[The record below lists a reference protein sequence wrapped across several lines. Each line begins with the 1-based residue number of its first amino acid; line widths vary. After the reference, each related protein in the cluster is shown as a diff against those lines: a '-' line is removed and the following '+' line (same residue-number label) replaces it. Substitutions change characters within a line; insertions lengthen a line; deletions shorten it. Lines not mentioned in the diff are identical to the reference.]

1 MLPSTDVPRVEA
13 ELPPASAPSSSSD
26 RAVPQFVAF
35 RLVLLLVA
43 GIAGTEGYLTLQGGT
58 SALHEIAGHLG
69 FLVAAVLFSS
79 AIMIEPFRALIRRL
93 Q

>member
-1 MLPSTDVPRVEA
+1 MLSSTEVPRVEA
-13 ELPPASAPSSSSD
+13 ELPPASAPAPSAS
-26 RAVPQFVAF
+26 AVPQFVAF
-35 RLVLLLVA
+35 RLVLLLIA
-43 GIAGTEGYLTLQGGT
+43 GIAGTEGYLTLQSGT